1 MLLGSDHTTGLLGAG
16 NHQALIKRLDRVH
29 IDDLGID
36 TIGSERLGS
45 LKRLG
50 DHKATSDD
58 GHIGPLAH
66 DHAATNL
73 ELIVL
78 VIVNDRRCQ
87 ASEAH
92 VDRSLKLIGGAHASA
107 SLDVI
112 GGNDYRHTRDRAHE
126 RDVLAALMRGA
137 VFTDRDTRMRGTDFD
152 VEVRI
157 ANGITHLFVRAAGGE
172 HGKGARKGD
181 VARGRNAGGE
191 PHQVAL
197 GNAGIVE
204 ALRVRSLKLTRLRS
218 GSQVGIE
225 HYKVIVLIAQLDE
238 RLAVA
243 YARGD
248 FFDLCH

>member
-1 MLLGSDHTTGLLGAG
+1 MGSA
-16 NHQALIKRLDRVH
+16 
-29 IDDLGID
+29 
-36 TIGSERLGS
+36 
-45 LKRLG
+45 
-50 DHKATSDD
+50 
-58 GHIGPLAH
+58 
-66 DHAATNL
+66 NL
-73 ELIVL
+73 
-78 VIVNDRRCQ
+78 
-87 ASEAH
+87 
-92 VDRSLKLIGGAHASA
+92 
-107 SLDVI
+107 
-112 GGNDYRHTRDRAHE
+112 
-126 RDVLAALMRGA
+126 
-137 VFTDRDTRMRGTDFD
+137 D
-152 VEVRI
+152 VEVRV
-157 ANGITHLFVRAAGGE
+157 ANGIADLFVRAAGGE

>member
-1 MLLGSDHTTGLLGAG
+1 MH
-16 NHQALIKRLDRVH
+16 V
-29 IDDLGID
+29 DDLGVN

-50 DHKATSDD
+50 NHEATCDD
-58 GHIGPLAH
+58 SHIGPLAH

-78 VIVNDRRCQ
+78 VVVDDRCCQ
-87 ASEAH
+87 TAETH
-92 VDRSLKLIGGAHASA
+92 VDRPLKLIGSAHASA

-137 VFTDRDTRMRGTDFD
+137 VFTDRDTRMCGTDFD

-157 ANGITHLFVRAAGGE
+157 ADGITHLLVRAAGGE

-181 VARGRNAGGE
+181 VARGRDASGKT
-191 PHQVAL
+191 HQVAL
-197 GNAGIVE
+197 GDAGIVK
-204 ALRVRSLKLTRLRS
+204 ALRMSSLKLTRLRS
-218 GSQVGIE
+218 GCQVGIE